1 MGYLLCRVLRVY
13 GLPYRE
19 MMGLPMRV
27 FWQLSGS
34 VPRLLTEER
43 KESLHLAVTA
53 THNPE
58 AAAELYG
65 RLDKQTPDPVVLTGS
80 GKASVSSVRDEEGL
94 NDLRNMAG

>member
-27 FWQLSGS
+27 FWQLSGN
-34 VPRLLTEER
+34 VPRLLSEER

-53 THNPE
+53 AHNPE
-58 AAAELYG
+58 AAAELYE
-65 RLDKQTPDPVVLTGS
+65 RLDKQTPEPVTLTGY
-80 GKASVSSVRDEEGL
+80 GKASINSVRDEEGL
-94 NDLRNMAG
+94 NDLRSMAG